1 MRFFMVSRIFKSKL
15 TAISQSYKLR
25 LVTLPGLI
33 ILGITKKTNTIKDLL
48 DIEVLKYSTVIKDI
62 KHRSLHV

>member
-33 ILGITKKTNTIKDLL
+33 ILGITKKTNTITDLL
-48 DIEVLKYSTVIKDI
+48 YIEVLKYSTVIKDI

>member
-1 MRFFMVSRIFKSKL
+1 MVSRIFKSKL
-15 TAISQSYKLR
+15 IAISQSYKLR

-48 DIEVLKYSTVIKDI
+48 YIEVLKYSTVIKDI

>member
-1 MRFFMVSRIFKSKL
+1 MVSRIFKSKL

-33 ILGITKKTNTIKDLL
+33 ILGITKKTNTITDLL
-48 DIEVLKYSTVIKDI
+48 YIEVLKYSTVIKDI

>member
-1 MRFFMVSRIFKSKL
+1 MVSRIFKSKL

-48 DIEVLKYSTVIKDI
+48 YIEVLKYSTVIKDI
-62 KHRSLHV
+62 KHRLS

>member
-1 MRFFMVSRIFKSKL
+1 MVSRIFKSKL